1 MSGKKKSQKSQSD
14 YSFILF
20 ITFLIFLILL
30 FLVSLFLLWKNWKNW
45 KKKTVEVYSPP
56 SQQEIEKEIKES
68 QPYVDALPPLGYM
81 PSYDKPTGPFAHF
94 PYDQQFYST
103 PQLELSQDEHQN
115 KSAFPENEA
124 YFIKKSQ
131 ESSSPSCRLSPL
143 RMSFEK
149 NPCDRPYVD
158 LEPLI

>member
-1 MSGKKKSQKSQSD
+1 MSAKSN
-14 YSFILF
+14 FNFVIF
-20 ITFLIFLILL
+20 ITFLIFLILF
-30 FLVSLFLLWKNWKNW
+30 FLLSILLLLWKNWKQS
-45 KKKTVEVYSPP
+45 KKTKKTMKTMEDYSPP
-56 SQQEIEKEIKES
+56 SQKEIEKEIEES
-68 QPYVDALPPLGYM
+68 QPYIDALSPLGYM
-81 PSYDKPTGPFAHF
+81 PSYDTPTGPFAHF

-103 PQLELSQDEHQN
+103 PQLEVAQDEHQN
-115 KSAFPENEA
+115 KTAFPENEA